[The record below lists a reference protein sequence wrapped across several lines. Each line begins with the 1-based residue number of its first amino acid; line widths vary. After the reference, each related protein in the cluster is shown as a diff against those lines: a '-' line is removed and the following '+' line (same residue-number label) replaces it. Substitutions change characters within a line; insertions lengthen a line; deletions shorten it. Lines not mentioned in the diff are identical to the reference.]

1 MTTPAFINTCTVCG
15 AEEGLDALL
24 HRMIDD
30 DTVRRLIAQ
39 VVNDSLP
46 LGALVLRY
54 LRLHKPARQRLR
66 MKIVAQLLAELVP
79 DITRGRIE
87 RSGRSWVCDGDGW
100 KAALQAVF
108 DAQDKGTLGLPL
120 QGNGYLYQVLMNMA
134 DKTEAVAEKQTD
146 AVRRGR
152 GHTAG
157 AQPVGAVLDQ
167 LLDQAPAAPPPVA
180 AAPRPPAG
188 PKVESPTVRAMKAH
202 IASQKGA
209 QP

>member
-1 MTTPAFINTCTVCG
+1 MTTPTLINTCTVCG
-15 AEEGLDALL
+15 AEESLDALL

-30 DTVRRLIAQ
+30 DQVRRLIAQ

-87 RSGRSWVCDGDGW
+87 RSGRSWVCDADGW
-100 KAALQAVF
+100 KAGLQAVF

-134 DKTEAVAEKQTD
+134 GKGEAVAEKQTD
-146 AVRRGR
+146 AMRRGR
-152 GHTAG
+152 PHTAG
-157 AQPVGAVLDQ
+157 TQTVGAVLDQ
-167 LLDQAPAAPPPVA
+167 LLDAAPAAPPPVA

-188 PKVESPTVRAMKAH
+188 PKVESLTVRAMKAEL
-202 IASQKGA
+202 AAKKGA